1 MKKISFVSPLLAAL
15 VLAACSN
22 PADGFN
28 PAALLPQAPQTPD
41 PQQQEEE
48 EKWPQ
53 ITPVDFDVDLEGFE
67 ECPKDET
74 YGINWVFISKHLVDD
89 ERISGSRKWFTDE
102 NFRIKPVE
110 FHKSNPNGVHFGFTA
125 LGEFHYED
133 GAYKCV
139 VYRKPG
145 NGSEWLTVPGC
156 GFHYVPEGDDGY
168 FSTHHLSVSRVAS
181 QKTSISNGEKFR
193 EVYKY

>member
-22 PADGFN
+22 PADSFN
-28 PAALLPQAPQTPD
+28 PAALLPQALSPQA
-41 PQQQEEE
+41 

-53 ITPVDFDVDLEGFE
+53 ITPVDFNVDLEGFE

-74 YGINWVFISKHLVDD
+74 YGINWVFISKNSLEEHYARGDD
-89 ERISGSRKWFTDE
+89 KWFTDE

-110 FHKSNPNGVHFGFTA
+110 FHKSNPNGVRFGFFA

-133 GAYKCV
+133 GVYKCV
-139 VYRKPG
+139 AYRKPG
-145 NGSEWLTVPGC
+145 DTSGFLTVSGC
-156 GFHYVPEGDDGY
+156 EFHYVPEGDNGY
-168 FSTHHLSVSRVAS
+168 YRTHSLYVDRSVKNTTKV
-181 QKTSISNGEKFR
+181 SNGEKFR